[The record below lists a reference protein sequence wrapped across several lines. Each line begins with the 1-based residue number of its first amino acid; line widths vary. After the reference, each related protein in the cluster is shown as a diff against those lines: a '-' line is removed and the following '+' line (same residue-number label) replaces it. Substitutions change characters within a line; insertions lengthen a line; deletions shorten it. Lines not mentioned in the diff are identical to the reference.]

1 MPLPIPFYLRTTQTT
16 ALTHAELDGNLSIL
30 STKID
35 NTTCGN
41 IGTGIGIF
49 RDKEVGNNDG
59 VMNLYSLSGTNGILI
74 GITGDSVVIDGSG
87 VGGTTFWE
95 EFGTSNGALKDV
107 KGTYNTSGTS
117 TNSLIAGGD
126 LHIVHSTTKSFIG
139 GGQGNMLLSASTS
152 AIIGGRTNT
161 ILEEP
166 GDRLKN
172 FNVIMGGRDNTIE
185 GQAGAI
191 IGGSGNTV
199 YRTNNTLMGVGN
211 ICSGDTSLVFGGVVK
226 TGGYVGNTVS
236 GRMNFVG
243 GTANNVNSSDF
254 NSILGYNNFSQAS
267 NVFVY
272 GSGNEIN
279 SGGTM
284 SADFTQSFVAG
295 LNIEL
300 TNDVTNCTAFGQ
312 QNRVGGI
319 IIGEEEVQQP
329 TNTLIAGSQN
339 TITGQT
345 SSVSILAGINNQIG
359 DEAGVTTRYSSILAG
374 SNNKI
379 GFIGKDCRDTS
390 IISGAAM
397 SGFSDSTSYAQKLQ
411 VTEKVRVSSYDYITT
426 NNITATDSPTIHNV
440 VHDSSSISAIPARDG
455 GGEIVRYGICG
466 SEEVIYQSG
475 QFVYLDS
482 DGCWKR
488 TDVSVSGRTDGR
500 MVGFALS
507 NNPVIAGT
515 GKGILIRGHL
525 KLATLPEGALPGQ
538 PLYLDASVT
547 GAVTPTPPAS
557 SGNIVRA
564 VGHLIGGPSLDPE
577 GGYMFLNPDITY
589 LQVS

>member
-41 IGTGIGIF
+41 VGTGIGIF
-49 RDKEVGNNDG
+49 RDKEVGHNDG
-59 VMNLYSLSGTNGILI
+59 LMNLYSLSGTNGILI
-74 GITGDSVVIDGSG
+74 GITGDSIVIDGSG
-87 VGGTTFWE
+87 AGGGSNFWV
-95 EFGTSNGALKDV
+95 EFGSSNGALKDV

-126 LHIVHSTTKSFIG
+126 QHIAHSATRSFIG
-139 GGQGNMLLSASTS
+139 GGLGNILLSASTS

-166 GDRLKN
+166 VDRLKN

-185 GQAGAI
+185 GQACAI

-211 ICSGDTSLVFGGVVK
+211 ICSGDTSLVFGGVLK

-243 GTANNVNSSDF
+243 GTANNLNNSDF

-267 NVFVY
+267 NVFVF

-284 SADFTQSFVAG
+284 STDFGQSFVAG

-300 TNDVTNCTAFGQ
+300 TNDVSNGTAFGQ
-312 QNRVGGI
+312 NNRVGGI
-319 IIGEEEVQQP
+319 VIGEEEVQAP
-329 TNTLIAGSQN
+329 TNILIAGSQN
-339 TITGQT
+339 TITGLT
-345 SSVSILAGINNQIG
+345 SQVSILAGTGNQIG
-359 DEAGVTTRYSSILAG
+359 DVAGTTTRRSSILAG
-374 SNNKI
+374 ANNKI
-379 GFIGKDCRDTS
+379 GFGGEVSDTS
-390 IISGAAM
+390 IISGTNM
-397 SGFSDSTSYAQKLQ
+397 SGFTDNTSYTQKLQ
-411 VTEKVRVSSYDYITT
+411 ATEKVRVSSYDYITT
-426 NNITATDSPTIHNV
+426 NSMTATDSPTIHNV

-488 TDVSVSGRTDGR
+488 TDASVSGRTDGR

-507 NNPVIAGT
+507 NTPVIAGT

-538 PLYLDASVT
+538 PPYLDASVT

-589 LQVS
+589 LQVT